1 MRSVWGRTAG
11 LHLGAGS
18 RAAARAWS
26 LPSSPCTASV
36 MLPGRGMGR
45 QLAAAGCSE
54 VLSVQAPAGGG
65 LLCIT
70 RCRWGN
76 GLGGQVHTVQV
87 CSVPCRGV
95 NVRPDR

>member
-18 RAAARAWS
+18 RAAAQAWS

-65 LLCIT
+65 LQVGKRPGGSGAHLP
-70 RCRWGN
+70 
-76 GLGGQVHTVQV
+76 GLFRM
-87 CSVPCRGV
+87 C
-95 NVRPDR
+95 

>member
-18 RAAARAWS
+18 RAAAQAWS

-54 VLSVQAPAGGG
+54 VCAGSGRRWAAGGETAWG
-65 LLCIT
+65 V
-70 RCRWGN
+70 RCTPSRF
-76 GLGGQVHTVQV
+76 VQ
-87 CSVPCRGV
+87 CRAEV
-95 NVRPDR
+95 LT

>member
-54 VLSVQAPAGGG
+54 VCAGSG
-65 LLCIT
+65 
-70 RCRWGN
+70 RRWAA
-76 GLGGQVHTVQV
+76 LHHEVQV
-87 CSVPCRGV
+87 GK
-95 NVRPDR
+95 RPGGSGAHLPGLFSAVQRC

>member
-54 VLSVQAPAGGG
+54 VCAGSG
-65 LLCIT
+65 
-70 RCRWGN
+70 RRWAA
-76 GLGGQVHTVQV
+76 LHHEVQV
-87 CSVPCRGV
+87 GKRPGPCGRGLRCTASRFV
-95 NVRPDR
+95 QCRAEVLT